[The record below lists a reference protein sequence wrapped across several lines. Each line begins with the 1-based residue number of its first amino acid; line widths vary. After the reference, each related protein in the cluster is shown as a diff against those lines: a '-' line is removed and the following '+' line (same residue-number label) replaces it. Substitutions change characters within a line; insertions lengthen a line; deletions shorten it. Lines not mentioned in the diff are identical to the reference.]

1 MNVAMPSMES
11 ANVSVR
17 AVPGPW
23 RSLCGAALGTVV
35 EFYDFLMFAFLL
47 PSIARIFFP
56 PEVPEVAALY
66 SLMLFSVGF
75 LARPLGGI
83 FFGWVGDRFGRR
95 CALTCSMV
103 AMAVPSV
110 LMALLPSYAAWGWWS
125 PFVLLLLRWIQGLA
139 AGGEYVG
146 AVIFVHES
154 FAPSQRIFGAA
165 IIAIAASFG
174 GCLAIAVS
182 MMLVSGL
189 GEGDDG
195 WRLVFMTGG
204 LMAML
209 GWWLRS
215 YLPEWVPASS
225 PTVVSGRESGRRFLC
240 LGWLGGLAV
249 LPFYTVTT
257 YLPTRL
263 VACEVSMRGW
273 VQLGLLLWSVTV
285 GLGIA
290 WWVRRHPVWVDR
302 LISLGLGWML
312 LGVVPLYWLLSQ
324 PVDWRWMV
332 AASGLFFLGSQCFG
346 VLILGRLLPLF
357 RASSRYRTVALG
369 YNLGVTVL
377 SGTMPM
383 MAQTIFLATGDAV
396 WSGVYAMG
404 LLLLGWWAWSGVR
417 GLSSL
422 EGGR

>member
-1 MNVAMPSMES
+1 
-11 ANVSVR
+11 
-17 AVPGPW
+17 
-23 RSLCGAALGTVV
+23 
-35 EFYDFLMFAFLL
+35 
-47 PSIARIFFP
+47 
-56 PEVPEVAALY
+56 
-66 SLMLFSVGF
+66 
-75 LARPLGGI
+75 
-83 FFGWVGDRFGRR
+83 
-95 CALTCSMV
+95 
-103 AMAVPSV
+103 
-110 LMALLPSYAAWGWWS
+110 
-125 PFVLLLLRWIQGLA
+125 
-139 AGGEYVG
+139 
-146 AVIFVHES
+146 
-154 FAPSQRIFGAA
+154 
-165 IIAIAASFG
+165 
-174 GCLAIAVS
+174 
-182 MMLVSGL
+182 
-189 GEGDDG
+189 
-195 WRLVFMTGG
+195 
-204 LMAML
+204 
-209 GWWLRS
+209 
-215 YLPEWVPASS
+215 
-225 PTVVSGRESGRRFLC
+225 
-240 LGWLGGLAV
+240 LAV